1 MFLTIQNAI
10 FMDELNTGFGKLTHS
25 QLVLKARLIAHSLS
39 QGQGLRYFPTPVP
52 SVAELESAIEAFSE
66 SLGMEN
72 SSAVTALRAKCRQ
85 DLIVVLKKLA
95 ANLSL
100 TADGDL
106 TKLAATGFDIRKR
119 PSRTSELPAKP
130 LDFEVKHTGISGE
143 ARGTCKPVYNAMSYE
158 VEFAL
163 SPDGPWIRGGVFT
176 NSQKLMFTGLER
188 GRDYFFRVRVISAVG
203 PGPWSDISSIMV
215 I

>member
-1 MFLTIQNAI
+1 
-10 FMDELNTGFGKLTHS
+10 MDELNTGFGKLTHS
-25 QLVLKARLIAHSLS
+25 QLVLKAQLIASSLS
-39 QGQGLRYFPTPVP
+39 QGLGLRYFPAPVP
-52 SVAELESAIEAFSE
+52 TVADLESAIDAFTQA
-66 SLGMEN
+66 LGMEN

-85 DLIVVLKKLA
+85 DLIDVLKKLA

-106 TKLAATGFDIRKR
+106 TKLAATGFDVRKR
-119 PSRTSELPAKP
+119 PTRSYELPAKP
-130 LDFEVKHTGISGE
+130 VDFEVRHTGISGE
-143 ARGTCKPVYNAMSYE
+143 ARGTCKPVSNAVSYE

-176 NSQKLMFTGLER
+176 SSQKLMFSGLER
-188 GRDYFFRVRVISAVG
+188 GRDYFFRVRVIGATG